1 MSKNGKLI
9 ESLSLSSSISRQ
21 IFNDCTQYLIPF
33 LTVSCAINLL
43 FLASPIYMLQVYDR
57 VLGSGSLTTLWMLA
71 LIATFC
77 CLLMGALDY
86 IRARALTFLGAHVFS
101 KNASFVLELSALKAA
116 KSGHASTV
124 GLRELDVIK
133 GFVSGG
139 AANTLLDAPCT
150 PVFLIVTYAIHPALG
165 AVTFVGGAILF
176 FIAYWSDRHAK
187 SIADDSH
194 DTEVRAFEFA
204 AQFFSSADYF
214 VATGRIAR
222 IQTVYN
228 DLVDRQLHSQLRV
241 TKITSYA
248 LSVSKFLRLILQI
261 AILGLGASLV
271 LDAQITAGA
280 MVATSII
287 TSRALA
293 PIEQSIGAW
302 HQLQSARRALVVI
315 GQLEL
320 LRPKGRTDFELPPA
334 VGVVQ
339 FDKIGFRHANAPRP
353 TLWNLSF
360 QARPGKLLAIVG
372 ESGMGKTTLCRLL
385 TGLVDPT
392 SGTILIDGVEFSCWG
407 SAQIETLV
415 GYLPQAPKFLPGSV
429 AQNIANFESDAAHE
443 RIVATAKRCGAHD
456 VIMQLPN
463 AYATKIGPG
472 EIMLS
477 GGQTQLIA
485 LARTLFSDPKIL
497 VLDEPTAHLDQAGK
511 ERFGEFLKRCILVKK
526 TIILV
531 THDRLLARACDAAIV
546 LHKDRFEFKQN
557 TAHSLSQEA
566 TLDYSEAHN
575 VSTSAVA

>member
-261 AILGLGASLV
+261 AILGLGVDFPRFDGQFFLHRTGCFSCREQGTRTRRNFGNISLRWPG
-271 LDAQITAGA
+271 LGA
-280 MVATSII
+280 A
-287 TSRALA
+287 SRA
-293 PIEQSIGAW
+293 SRG
-302 HQLQSARRALVVI
+302 
-315 GQLEL
+315 
-320 LRPKGRTDFELPPA
+320 
-334 VGVVQ
+334 
-339 FDKIGFRHANAPRP
+339 
-353 TLWNLSF
+353 
-360 QARPGKLLAIVG
+360 
-372 ESGMGKTTLCRLL
+372 
-385 TGLVDPT
+385 
-392 SGTILIDGVEFSCWG
+392 
-407 SAQIETLV
+407 
-415 GYLPQAPKFLPGSV
+415 
-429 AQNIANFESDAAHE
+429 
-443 RIVATAKRCGAHD
+443 
-456 VIMQLPN
+456 
-463 AYATKIGPG
+463 
-472 EIMLS
+472 
-477 GGQTQLIA
+477 
-485 LARTLFSDPKIL
+485 
-497 VLDEPTAHLDQAGK
+497 
-511 ERFGEFLKRCILVKK
+511 
-526 TIILV
+526 
-531 THDRLLARACDAAIV
+531 
-546 LHKDRFEFKQN
+546 
-557 TAHSLSQEA
+557 SLSRVRRPFTFGSRKPSRTA
-566 TLDYSEAHN
+566 
-575 VSTSAVA
+575 VSAMMA